1 MIGIVAKSCKV
12 PGKILTEMGVI
23 LIAAFSRD
31 LNIEIILPWRWPG
44 PPEKLIKHMAM
55 E

>member
-1 MIGIVAKSCKV
+1 MVIGIVAKSCKV
-12 PGKILTEMGVI
+12 PGKILTEMGVR
-23 LIAAFSRD
+23 AAFSRD